1 MPGAGAGVS
10 GGWLWAS
17 GWRRRSLISR
27 RFRLA
32 LDAAR
37 DAPRLA
43 NRPASTAAAW
53 VVCSTYSTAP
63 VLLLA
68 LAESVYCLLA
78 GCG

>member
-1 MPGAGAGVS
+1 MFGDWPWV
-10 GGWLWAS
+10 S

-43 NRPASTAAAW
+43 NRPASMAAAW
-53 VVCSTYSTAP
+53 VVCSTCSTAP
-63 VLLLA
+63 APLSA
-68 LAESVYCLLA
+68 LAEPMAVVLVLPVKSSR
-78 GCG
+78 GI